1 MQNILLGCIECN
13 EKHTSANLVSFLRQ
27 IIQDWQITHKITC
40 VVSDNAANIL
50 AAVRLGEWRSVGCF
64 AHSLNL
70 VVQDGLKAISD
81 IIVKVKS
88 IVEFFKRSSTAQVK
102 LESTQ
107 KQMDMPPLKLKQ
119 ECQTRWN
126 SCFEMLDRIL
136 KIKNAVISTLALI
149 RCDLSLHSTEWE
161 IIEKLVPILQPFYE
175 ITQEISAAKYVTLS
189 KVLIFS
195 QLMAKHIARCK
206 SQNPEQSKI
215 TDLLNRLQ
223 IQIQTRFTDL
233 ENNSLYADASILD
246 PRFKQ
251 KGFRSVDAFKKAA
264 ESLRRRVVE
273 VRLPREE
280 VEGPGDHQD
289 TLPTAEPS
297 NSIWGYFD
305 AEMSKITRPGN
316 PVAAGIRELDKYL
329 NEEYLNRK
337 EDPLQWWH
345 SRRHLYPHVHI

>member
-1 MQNILLGCIECN
+1 MLQNTLHYLKCWYFPSLWPNIII
-13 EKHTSANLVSFLRQ
+13 NL
-27 IIQDWQITHKITC
+27 
-40 VVSDNAANIL
+40 
-50 AAVRLGEWRSVGCF
+50 
-64 AHSLNL
+64 
-70 VVQDGLKAISD
+70 
-81 IIVKVKS
+81 
-88 IVEFFKRSSTAQVK
+88 
-102 LESTQ
+102 
-107 KQMDMPPLKLKQ
+107 
-119 ECQTRWN
+119 
-126 SCFEMLDRIL
+126 
-136 KIKNAVISTLALI
+136 
-149 RCDLSLHSTEWE
+149 
-161 IIEKLVPILQPFYE
+161 
-175 ITQEISAAKYVTLS
+175 
-189 KVLIFS
+189 
-195 QLMAKHIARCK
+195 

-233 ENNSLYADASILD
+233 ESNSLYADASILD

-316 PVAAGIRELDKYL
+316 PVAAGIRELNKYL

-345 SRRHLYPHVHI
+345 SRRHLYPHVHIWTSSEEAMYTGNISFLRTCFLKCWASYVIFLHGNM